1 MLTQNVSQD
10 SSDILGTICMCTGM
24 LLASS
29 VSVGRS
35 FLVLAPL
42 PQARV
47 GGEPCMVR
55 TIMSYDLNA

>member
-1 MLTQNVSQD
+1 
-10 SSDILGTICMCTGM
+10 MCTGM